1 MGVTWGKKFMVH
13 CNKDIAMHKI
23 CLYIAIIHERDGIKA
38 AATEKGWKMSRTK
51 TDTIENVEFPSFDAS
66 KATDQ
71 MRAFAEKGVEQ
82 SKEAYAK
89 LKTGAEETQK
99 ALESTYETAKTVSSD
114 LSLKTISALRANA
127 EAGFSHLE
135 ALIGAKSLSEVV
147 ELQTSFLRKRIESTV
162 EQAKD
167 FQAVASKAAEDV
179 SKPIK
184 TAFEKAVKD
193 IKAA

>member
-1 MGVTWGKKFMVH
+1 
-13 CNKDIAMHKI
+13 
-23 CLYIAIIHERDGIKA
+23 
-38 AATEKGWKMSRTK
+38 MSRTK

-99 ALESTYETAKTVSSD
+99 ALESTFETAKTVSSD
-114 LSLKTISALRANA
+114 LSLKTIAALRANA

-147 ELQTSFLRKRIESTV
+147 ELQTAFLRKRVESTV
-162 EQAKD
+162 EQAKE

-179 SKPIK
+179 SKPVK
-184 TAFEKAVKD
+184 TAFEKALKD

>member
-1 MGVTWGKKFMVH
+1 
-13 CNKDIAMHKI
+13 MHKK
-23 CLYIAIIHERDGIKA
+23 CAYVTAIDQRDGFVPELPP
-38 AATEKGWKMSRTK
+38 TKGWKMSKTK
-51 TDTIENVEFPSFDAS
+51 SAEIIENVEFPSFDAS

-71 MRAFAEKGVEQ
+71 IRAFAEKGVEQ

-114 LSLKTISALRANA
+114 LSLKTIAALRANT

-147 ELQTSFLRKRIESTV
+147 ELQTAFLRKRVESTV
-162 EQAKD
+162 EQAKE

-179 SKPIK
+179 SKPVK
-184 TAFEKAVKD
+184 TAFEKALKD

>member
-1 MGVTWGKKFMVH
+1 MVH
-13 CNKDIAMHKI
+13 CNKDIASHKKT
-23 CLYIAIIHERDGIKA
+23 AILPSYMNETAFCQSRYPP
-38 AATEKGWKMSRTK
+38 KGWKMTK
-51 TDTIENVEFPSFDAS
+51 AKTAETIENVEFPSFDAS

-71 MRAFAEKGVEQ
+71 IRAFAEKGVEQ
-82 SKEAYAK
+82 SKEAYSK

-99 ALESTYETAKTVSSD
+99 VLESTFETAKTVSSD
-114 LSLKTISALRANA
+114 LSLKTIAALRANA

-147 ELQTSFLRKRIESTV
+147 ELQTAFLRKRVESTV
-162 EQAKD
+162 EQAKE

-179 SKPIK
+179 SKPVK
-184 TAFEKAVKD
+184 TAFEKALKD

>member
-1 MGVTWGKKFMVH
+1 MS
-13 CNKDIAMHKI
+13 KI
-23 CLYIAIIHERDGIKA
+23 
-38 AATEKGWKMSRTK
+38 K
-51 TDTIENVEFPSFDAS
+51 TADTLGNVEFPSFDAS

-71 MRAFAEKGVEQ
+71 IRAFAEKGVEQ

-99 ALESTYETAKTVSSD
+99 VLESTYETAKTVSND
-114 LSLKTISALRANA
+114 LSLKTIAVARANA

-135 ALIGAKSLSEVV
+135 ALIGAKTLSEVV
-147 ELQTSFLRKRIESTV
+147 ELQTAFLRKRAEMTV
-162 EQAKD
+162 EQAKE
-167 FQAVASKAAEDV
+167 FQAAASKAVEDV

-184 TAFEKAVKD
+184 TAFDKAVKD

>member
-1 MGVTWGKKFMVH
+1 
-13 CNKDIAMHKI
+13 
-23 CLYIAIIHERDGIKA
+23 
-38 AATEKGWKMSRTK
+38 MSRTK
-51 TDTIENVEFPSFDAS
+51 TAENVEFPSFDAS

-71 MRAFAEKGVEQ
+71 IRAFAEKGVEQ

-99 ALESTYETAKTVSSD
+99 ALESTYETAKTVSND

-147 ELQTSFLRKRIESTV
+147 ELQTAFLRKRVEMTV
-162 EQAKD
+162 EQTKD
-167 FQAVASKAAEDV
+167 LQSLTTKAATDV
-179 SKPIK
+179 SKPVK
-184 TAFEKAVKD
+184 DAFEKTLKELKVA
-193 IKAA
+193 